1 VEDHVESYAR
11 RTKEPGRTPERQLTG
26 QEGWLPVSTDK
37 LSLNPGA
44 AIGQAELSRYYCR
57 AGCGTEP
64 IEMTRNT
71 YEIPG
76 QAGKL
81 AVVTGASDGLGL
93 QIATRL
99 ASAGA
104 ELVLPVRNPRK
115 GAAAVERIRAAAPRA
130 RVTTMDLDL
139 ASLESVRAL
148 GDKLLADGRPVDI
161 LINNAAVMTPP
172 TRHETQDGFELQFG
186 TNFLGH
192 FALTARIFPLLREA
206 SARVTTMSALAARSA
221 SFQWDDLQ
229 YQGRYA
235 AMKAYGQ
242 SKLAQMLFALE
253 LDRRSR
259 AAGWGI
265 VSNTAHPGLTLT
277 NLQTSG
283 WNMGRDKTSAR
294 TAVFRQA
301 SRVFPF
307 LVQQPGTGALP
318 ALYAATSP
326 DARGGSFYGPDGF
339 AHLTGGPGEQQP
351 YRSAEDRDSASRI
364 WTEAERLARVSFPA
378 VPAAR

>member
-1 VEDHVESYAR
+1 MSKA
-11 RTKEPGRTPERQLTG
+11 
-26 QEGWLPVSTDK
+26 
-37 LSLNPGA
+37 
-44 AIGQAELSRYYCR
+44 
-57 AGCGTEP
+57 
-64 IEMTRNT
+64 T
-71 YEIPG
+71 YEIPD

-99 ASAGA
+99 AAAGA
-104 ELVLPVRNPRK
+104 DLVLPVRNPHK
-115 GAAAVERIRAAAPRA
+115 GAAAVERIRTAAPHA
-130 RVTTMDLDL
+130 QVTTAELDL

-148 GDKLLADGRPVDI
+148 GAGLLTDGRPVDI
-161 LINNAAVMTPP
+161 LINNAGVMTPP

-192 FALTARIFPLLREA
+192 FALTAHIFPLLREG
-206 SARVTTMSALAARSA
+206 SARVTTLSALAARSG
-221 SFQWDDLQ
+221 SFQWEDLQ
-229 YQGRYA
+229 YQGKYA

-242 SKLAQMLFALE
+242 SKLAEMLFALE

-283 WNMGRDKTSAR
+283 WNMGSDKTSVR
-294 TAVFRQA
+294 TASFRLA
-301 SRVFPF
+301 PKVLPF
-307 LVQQPGTGALP
+307 LVQRPQAGALP

-326 DARGGSFYGPDGF
+326 DARGGAFYGPDGF
-339 AHLTGGPGEQQP
+339 AHLTGGPTEQKL
-351 YRSAEDRDSASRI
+351 YRTAEDLDAARRI
-364 WTEAERLARVSFPA
+364 WAEGEKLTQLSFPA
-378 VPAAR
+378 VPAVR

>member
-1 VEDHVESYAR
+1 
-11 RTKEPGRTPERQLTG
+11 
-26 QEGWLPVSTDK
+26 
-37 LSLNPGA
+37 
-44 AIGQAELSRYYCR
+44 
-57 AGCGTEP
+57 
-64 IEMTRNT
+64 MTRTT
-71 YEIPG
+71 YEIPD

-104 ELVLPVRNPRK
+104 DLVLPVRNPGK

-130 RVTTMDLDL
+130 RVTTTDLDL
-139 ASLESVRAL
+139 ASLASVRAL
-148 GDKLLADGRPVDI
+148 GDRLLADARPVDI

-172 TRHETQDGFELQFG
+172 TRHETQDGFELQLG

-192 FALTARIFPLLREA
+192 FALTAHIFPLLRAASARPDA
-206 SARVTTMSALAARSA
+206 SARVTSMSALAARSG
-221 SFQWDDLQ
+221 SFRWDDLQ
-229 YQGRYA
+229 YQGKYE

-259 AAGWGI
+259 TAGWGI
-265 VSNTAHPGLTLT
+265 VSNTAHPGLTVT

-283 WNMGRDKTSAR
+283 WNMGSDKISMR
-294 TAVFRQA
+294 TKSFRLA
-301 SRVFPF
+301 PKLVPF
-307 LVQQPGTGALP
+307 LVQWPESGALP

-326 DARGGSFYGPDGF
+326 DARGGAFYGPDGF
-339 AHLTGGPGEQQP
+339 AHLTGGPAEQKL
-351 YRSAEDRDSASRI
+351 YRTAEDLDAANRI
-364 WTEAERLARVSFPA
+364 WAEAERLTGTSFPA
-378 VPAAR
+378 ASPAH

>member
-1 VEDHVESYAR
+1 
-11 RTKEPGRTPERQLTG
+11 
-26 QEGWLPVSTDK
+26 
-37 LSLNPGA
+37 
-44 AIGQAELSRYYCR
+44 
-57 AGCGTEP
+57 
-64 IEMTRNT
+64 MTRNT
-71 YEIPG
+71 YEIPD

-99 ASAGA
+99 AAAGA
-104 ELVLPVRNPRK
+104 ELILPVRNPRK

-130 RVTTMDLDL
+130 TVTTAGLDL
-139 ASLESVRAL
+139 ASLESVSAL
-148 GDKLLADGRPVDI
+148 GDKLLANGRPVDI

-192 FALTARIFPLLREA
+192 FALTARILPLLREA
-206 SARVTTMSALAARSA
+206 SARVTTLSALAARSA

-229 YQGRYA
+229 YQGKYK
-235 AMKAYGQ
+235 AMKAYSQ
-242 SKLAQMLFALE
+242 SKLAEMLFALE

-265 VSNTAHPGLTLT
+265 VSNTAHPGLALT
-277 NLQTSG
+277 NLQASG
-283 WNMGRDKTSAR
+283 WNMGRDKPGAR
-294 TAVFRQA
+294 TAAFRLA
-301 SRVFPF
+301 PRVFPF

-326 DARGGSFYGPDGF
+326 DARGGAFYGPDGF
-339 AHLTGGPGEQQP
+339 AHLTGGPAEQKL
-351 YRSAEDRDSASRI
+351 YHAAEDHDSASRI
-364 WTEAERLARVSFPA
+364 WAEAERLAQVSFPA

>member
-1 VEDHVESYAR
+1 MKMS
-11 RTKEPGRTPERQLTG
+11 K
-26 QEGWLPVSTDK
+26 
-37 LSLNPGA
+37 A
-44 AIGQAELSRYYCR
+44 AY
-57 AGCGTEP
+57 
-64 IEMTRNT
+64 EMPSQ
-71 YEIPG
+71 I
-76 QAGKL
+76 GKL
-81 AVVTGASDGLGL
+81 FVITGASDGLGL

-99 ASAGA
+99 AVAGA

-115 GAAAVERIRAAAPRA
+115 GAAAVERIRAAALRA
-130 RVTTMDLDL
+130 KVTTAELDL
-139 ASLESVRAL
+139 ASLDSVRAL
-148 GDKLLADGRPVDI
+148 GDRLLADGRPIDV

-192 FALTARIFPLLREA
+192 FALTARILPLLSQA
-206 SARVTTMSALAARSA
+206 SARVTTLTALAARSG

-229 YQGRYA
+229 YQGRYQ

-265 VSNTAHPGLTLT
+265 VSNTAHPGLTVT

-283 WNMGRDKTSAR
+283 WNLGRDKPGMR
-294 TAVFRQA
+294 TTVFRQA
-301 SRVFPF
+301 PKVFPF
-307 LVQQPGTGALP
+307 LVQWPETGVLP

-326 DARGGSFYGPDGF
+326 DARGGAFYGPDGF
-339 AHLTGGPGEQQP
+339 AHLTGGPSEQKL
-351 YRSAEDRDSASRI
+351 YSTAEDLESAARI
-364 WTEAERLARVSFPA
+364 WAEGERLAQVGFPA
-378 VPAAR
+378 ATAVR